1 MSRKEPLAAQVPVDD
16 PSVALKLFDPRTG
29 DEAFRSE
36 RLSMNLGSVEPERT
50 NFFSL
55 YWIDSGA
62 GTFWADA
69 AHHAFQSAQLLC
81 FVPYQRLRF
90 LPTSVV
96 DATLIQFH
104 ANFLCIETFHAEAG
118 CSGTLFNDPY
128 GPPIVSLSSSVQDD
142 LQQLVLRLHQEFAEQ
157 RLGYRDAF
165 LAALKLLLIL
175 AAREKN
181 GEASADQ
188 PDGKMFRDPVIEQ
201 LRELIEQ
208 RYCQLHAPADYA
220 ALLHTAPK
228 ALGRLVKERLGKTL
242 TDLIRERI
250 LTHAKWQLLHTLRPV
265 KEIAAELGFHD
276 ELYFSRLFKKAI
288 GFAPSAFREFE
299 TEIRG
304 GSNMS
309 MPSTVPSMPD
319 AAPNVDN

>member
-1 MSRKEPLAAQVPVDD
+1 MSRKEPLAAEVPVDG
-16 PSVALKLFDPRTG
+16 PSATLKLFDPRTG

-36 RLSMNLGSVEPERT
+36 RLLISPGNFEPERT

-55 YWIDSGA
+55 YWIDSGE

-69 AHHAFQSAQLLC
+69 GHYAFQSAQLLC

-90 LPTSVV
+90 LPTSAV
-96 DATLIQFH
+96 DAALIQFH

-128 GPPIVSLSSSVQDD
+128 EPPIVSLGGASRTDS
-142 LQQLVLRLHQEFAEQ
+142 QQLVLRLQREFAEQ
-157 RLGYRDAF
+157 RVGYRDAF
-165 LAALKLLLIL
+165 LSALKLLLIL
-175 AAREKN
+175 ASREKN
-181 GEASADQ
+181 GEATVSQ
-188 PDGKMFRDPVIEQ
+188 PDGKQFRDPVIEQ
-201 LRELIEQ
+201 LRELIER
-208 RYCQLHAPADYA
+208 RYSQLHAPADYA
-220 ALLHTAPK
+220 TLLHMTPK
-228 ALGRLVKERLGKTL
+228 SLGRLVKQRLGKTL

-276 ELYFSRLFKKAI
+276 ELYFSRLFKK
-288 GFAPSAFREFE
+288 GTGLAPSTFREYE

-304 GSNMS
+304 GSNLSMS
-309 MPSTVPSMPD
+309 SAVRSMPD
-319 AAPNVDN
+319 AAFTVDN